1 MAGLRRL
8 GWAVLGL
15 LVLALLLVLP
25 ALPPVRPSA
34 TPETAAT
41 APPSASPSPT
51 AVPAGYR
58 AVWISYLEWQQWDF
72 SSAQVFS
79 DQVSLLLDNLQSIG
93 ANVLL
98 AHLRP
103 FGDALYPSSYYPFS
117 DLCTGIQGQDPGY
130 DPLALLLEA
139 AHARGIQVEGW
150 INPYR
155 IQAGG
160 SPVLCEASPA
170 LVHPDWVRE
179 VNGDLYLNPADPA
192 VRDYIAGA
200 VAELCQNYPIDG
212 IHFDDYFYPTTD
224 PAFDAADY
232 AAAGTDLSLEDWRRE
247 NVNALIRLCH
257 QTAAAAGV
265 RFGVAPQGDPDSNYA
280 GQYSDVALWL
290 SQPGYV
296 DYLMPQLYWGLDY
309 TLSGDSSHSLA
320 TLAGRWAALDR
331 AEGVSLYFGLGA
343 YRIGEGDGGDL
354 GGPGTEWQSGAALAG
369 QVTAL
374 AQIAGP
380 DPGIALYR
388 YDSLFANRLWPTL
401 AAQERTALA
410 AVW

>member
-15 LVLALLLVLP
+15 GVLALLLVLP
-25 ALPPVRPSA
+25 ALPPVRPAA

-103 FGDALYPSSYYPFS
+103 FGDALYPSNYYPFS
-117 DLCTGIQGQDPGY
+117 DLCTGTQGQDPGY

-160 SPVLCEASPA
+160 SPVLCQASPA

-212 IHFDDYFYPTTD
+212 IHFDDYFYPTTG

-232 AAAGTDLSLEDWRRE
+232 AAAGTDLSREDWRRE

-320 TLAGRWAALDR
+320 SLAGRWAALDR

-354 GGPGTEWQSGAALAG
+354 SGPGTEWQSGAALAG

-388 YDSLFANRLWPTL
+388 YDSLVANRLWPTL